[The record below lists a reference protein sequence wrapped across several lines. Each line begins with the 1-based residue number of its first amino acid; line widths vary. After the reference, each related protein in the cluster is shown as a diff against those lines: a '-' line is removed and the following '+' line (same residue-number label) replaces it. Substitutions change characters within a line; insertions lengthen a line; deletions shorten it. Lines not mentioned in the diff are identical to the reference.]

1 MRAIKMKYVLYFH
14 FQVEQK
20 PKENFEILRITAVV
34 CGSQQENN
42 KYYYLALSDI
52 LTHPVAITTG

>member
-1 MRAIKMKYVLYFH
+1 MKYVLYFH